1 MTNILKKNPMNVGVN
16 IAAGNFQKGLELLS
30 KQIAVVNFDPLKQL
44 FVDTHTLAK
53 VKLQTL
59 PHGPAIDLQLKQTG
73 SMPLLPITLTSV
85 EAKIARGVELTTKA
99 DF

>member
-53 VKLQTL
+53 VACVHPLEPLHTYQLQHYTL
-59 PHGPAIDLQLKQTG
+59 
-73 SMPLLPITLTSV
+73 M
-85 EAKIARGVELTTKA
+85 
-99 DF
+99 